1 MALVLRLIV
10 NAVALWAATLIVPGI
25 ALVEVVGI
33 SDGDLGTADSQVSGP
48 TIAALLIVAVV
59 FTAVN
64 AVVKPIVTILSLPLT
79 ILTLGL
85 FLLVVNA
92 LMLMLTG
99 WITRMLQPFGAE
111 YLVEGFWAA
120 FLGAIVIGLV
130 NWVLGMLL
138 PTRARG

>member
-1 MALVLRLIV
+1 MNFLVRIVV
-10 NAVALWAATLIVPGI
+10 NALALAAAAWLIDGITVGGTKTVDQIVTLLVVALIFG
-25 ALVEVVGI
+25 LVN
-33 SDGDLGTADSQVSGP
+33 A
-48 TIAALLIVAVV
+48 IVAP
-59 FTAVN
+59 
-64 AVVKPIVTILSLPLT
+64 VVKLLSLPF
-79 ILTLGL
+79 IVLTLGL
-85 FLLVVNA
+85 LLVVINA